1 MRVSVR
7 AIGLRSRIYVSDS
20 VSCTESEDSSS
31 RDASTTSASLRC
43 DSPMLRNCMRPRVL
57 IVDDEAPARERLR
70 SLLTE
75 LDQVDVIGEA
85 DTGEEAVL
93 RAAELAPDVVLLDV
107 RMPGIDG
114 IEAAKHMNV
123 LEQPPAVIFT
133 TAFDEYAMKAFDA
146 QAVGYLLKPIRKEKL
161 AAALAHAS
169 RLTQPLLQK
178 IAETRSHIAVR
189 YREGL
194 RLIPVEDVQYFFAEQ
209 KYTTVKHLK
218 GEDLIE
224 DSLRS
229 LEDEFGSAFVRAHR
243 NALVSVRYLEG
254 IERNSDG
261 QYFVRLRG
269 CEAPLQVSR
278 RMASELRERFR
289 I

>member
-1 MRVSVR
+1 MK
-7 AIGLRSRIYVSDS
+7 L
-20 VSCTESEDSSS
+20 
-31 RDASTTSASLRC
+31 
-43 DSPMLRNCMRPRVL
+43 RVL

-70 SLLTE
+70 SLLLE
-75 LDQVDVIGEA
+75 LDQADVVGEA
-85 DTGEEAVL
+85 VTGEQAL
-93 RAAELAPDVVLLDV
+93 QRTAELVPDVVLLDV

-114 IEAAKHMNV
+114 IEAARHMNV

-146 QAVGYLLKPIRKEKL
+146 HAVGYLLKPIRKEKL
-161 AAALAHAS
+161 AAALAHAN
-169 RLTQPLLQK
+169 RLTRPQLQTLATQTK
-178 IAETRSHIAVR
+178 VRSHIAAKH
-189 YREGL
+189 REGL
-194 RLIPVEDVQYFFAEQ
+194 RLIPLDEVQFFFAEQ
-209 KYTTVKHLK
+209 KYTTVRHLK

-224 DSLRS
+224 DSLRA
-229 LEDEFGSAFVRAHR
+229 LEDELGSGFVRIHR

-254 IERNSDG
+254 IERTADG

>member
-1 MRVSVR
+1 M
-7 AIGLRSRIYVSDS
+7 
-20 VSCTESEDSSS
+20 
-31 RDASTTSASLRC
+31 
-43 DSPMLRNCMRPRVL
+43 L

-70 SLLTE
+70 SLLAE
-75 LDQVDVIGEA
+75 LDEADVVGEA
-85 DTGEEAVL
+85 ATGEQAL
-93 RAAELAPDVVLLDV
+93 QRTIELAPDIVLLDV

-114 IEAAKHMNV
+114 IEAARHMNV

-133 TAFDEYAMKAFDA
+133 TAYDEYAMKAFDA

-161 AAALAHAS
+161 AAALAHAN
-169 RLTQPLLQK
+169 RLTRPQLRQLGNK
-178 IAETRSHIAVR
+178 TESRSHIAAR
-189 YREGL
+189 HREGL
-194 RLIPVEDVQYFFAEQ
+194 RLIPLDEVIFFFAEQ
-209 KYTTVKHLK
+209 KYTTVRHLK

-224 DSLRS
+224 DSLRA
-229 LEDEFGSAFVRAHR
+229 LEDEFGSAFVRIHR
-243 NALVSVRYLEG
+243 NALVSVRYLER
-254 IERNSDG
+254 IERTADG

>member
-1 MRVSVR
+1 
-7 AIGLRSRIYVSDS
+7 
-20 VSCTESEDSSS
+20 
-31 RDASTTSASLRC
+31 
-43 DSPMLRNCMRPRVL
+43 MRPRVL

-70 SLLTE
+70 SLLVE
-75 LDQVDVIGEA
+75 LDQADVVGEA
-85 DTGEEAVL
+85 VTGEEAL
-93 RAAELAPDVVLLDV
+93 RRTVELVPDVVLLDV

-114 IEAAKHMNV
+114 IEAARHMNV

-161 AAALAHAS
+161 AAALAHAQ
-169 RLTQPLLQK
+169 RLTRPQLQNLTPQSE
-178 IAETRSHIAVR
+178 ARSHIAAKH
-189 YREGL
+189 REGL
-194 RLIPVEDVQYFFAEQ
+194 RLIPLDEIQFLLAEQ
-209 KYTTVKHLK
+209 KYTTVRHLK

-224 DSLRS
+224 DSLRA
-229 LEDEFGSAFVRAHR
+229 LEDEFGSRFVRIHR

-254 IERNSDG
+254 IERNADG